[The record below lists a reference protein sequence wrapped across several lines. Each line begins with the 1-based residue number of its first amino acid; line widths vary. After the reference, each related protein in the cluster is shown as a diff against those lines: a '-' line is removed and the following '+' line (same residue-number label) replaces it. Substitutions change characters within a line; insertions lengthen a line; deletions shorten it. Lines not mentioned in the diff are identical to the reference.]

1 MRATEL
7 LKGCTQEQRR
17 QIAGLLNADDSTIE
31 VLVQT
36 MRSPRVREAALA
48 MCTSPRLV
56 EDLWL
61 VAANPFDPIRD
72 DELHNASLFADIG
85 LIARDSRPG
94 RWRANLDFALTL
106 VRESPVEFGFC
117 ATLLARLPSQE
128 LVTVARAMEIGP
140 RGSIVDYLLEITAAC
155 IDRQRLNDH
164 VAHLR
169 KSQREVIEDAL
180 RLGELPDHL
189 DDVSPA
195 TPLPTVTLD
204 DGPAGQ
210 RGLVFRFVQRGRGIH
225 ERTVVPLESMKSMRE
240 LLDSVPAPPEVPA
253 PRRPSQRKRP
263 TPVRDAGGSERERL
277 VSTMTDSLRTDTVRA
292 ESIRNETTR
301 SAPSAGR
308 SSTHADESLPRALPR
323 ATAPNTSSFTS
334 NTPTGDRP
342 AWPGFAG
349 LSGLPSLNVAAANA
363 AVQQAKSGRS
373 TGGSKRRSD
382 DRPAL
387 SQSSGQR
394 LTRGIQGAPASGI
407 VDLELAK
414 FTEAVRNDDE
424 FNADIVEIVGDNL
437 VVLAPGVDVQDWVE
451 RVAEKL
457 GFR

>member
-169 KSQREVIEDAL
+169 KSQREVIDDAL
-180 RLGELPDHL
+180 RLGELPNHL

-204 DGPAGQ
+204 EGPAGQ

-225 ERTVVPLESMKSMRE
+225 ERPVVPLESMKSLRE
-240 LLDSVPAPPEVPA
+240 LLDSVPAPPEAPA
-253 PRRPSQRKRP
+253 ARRVSQRKRP

-277 VSTMTDSLRTDTVRA
+277 ASTMTDSLRTDSVRA
-292 ESIRNETTR
+292 ESLRSEPAR
-301 SAPSAGR
+301 SATR
-308 SSTHADESLPRALPR
+308 SSTYGDEAAPRTSPR
-323 ATAPNTSSFTS
+323 ATAPSSTSFTS

-363 AVQQAKSGRS
+363 AVQQSKSGRS
-373 TGGSKRRSD
+373 TGSNKRRSD

-387 SQSSGQR
+387 SQSSSQR
-394 LTRGIQGAPASGI
+394 LTRGIQGAPASGL

-424 FNADIVEIVGDNL
+424 FNADIVEIIGDNL